1 MVMLEPDGH
10 IERRLRDAGFG
21 LVAGVDETGRGA
33 LAGPLVACA
42 VILPHDA
49 ELPGLRDSKLLT
61 PLARARLAGQ
71 IQAQAVAISI
81 IRVPST
87 SIDRRGLHRSNLRA
101 LREAALRLRPLPEY
115 LLIDGFPIRR
125 VPFPCLSI
133 KKGDRVSVAVAAA
146 SVVAKVTR
154 DRLMRNLNRRHP
166 GYGFDENKG
175 YGTREHWRALETLG
189 PSPQHRLTF
198 TGVGQMRL
206 WASGDDEFA
215 KDEEGDVAG

>member
-1 MVMLEPDGH
+1 MLEPDGH

-42 VILPHDA
+42 VILPEQA

-61 PLARARLAGQ
+61 PLARARLCAE
-71 IQAQAVAISI
+71 IQEQALAISLV
-81 IRVPST
+81 RVPPA

-101 LREAALRLRPLPEY
+101 LREAAMRLRLTPEY
-115 LLIDGFPIRR
+115 LLVDGCPIRR

-133 KKGDRVSVAVAAA
+133 KKGDRVSIAVAAA

-154 DRLMRNLNRRHP
+154 DRMMVNLNRRHP
-166 GYGFDENKG
+166 GYGFNENKG
-175 YGTREHWRALETLG
+175 YGTPEHWRALDKLG
-189 PSPQHRLTF
+189 PSPQHRLSF
-198 TGVGQMRL
+198 YGVGQMRL
-206 WASGDDEFA
+206 WSSGDDEFLGTDG
-215 KDEEGDVAG
+215 DEG